1 MQQNS
6 KEIQK
11 RYEGFLQTPF
21 LWTTTT
27 LHGLKP
33 FLCAPKFT
41 KINLEIDENQRLG
54 KYIERFVSF
63 EFQQQESINIIA
75 ENIQIQQ
82 DKLTLGELDCLLYK
96 DSKPYHIE
104 IVYKFYLYD
113 ATVGTTEIAHWI
125 GPNRKDS
132 LQEKITKLSQKQL
145 PLLYSKEATSYLKTL
160 GLDNTQWEQK
170 VYFKA
175 QLFVPL
181 DSKLPKFKLLN
192 EDCVVGFYAKTT
204 QLKRYQ
210 KAKFYIPN
218 KKDWLLILHP
228 QVSWISYE
236 DFMQKAVEYEHQKY
250 APLCWLKSE
259 TGELQKFF
267 LVWWDTA

>member
-21 LWTTTT
+21 LWTTNE
-27 LHGLKP
+27 LQGLQP
-33 FLCAPKFT
+33 FICHPKFT
-41 KINLEIDENQRLG
+41 KINLEIDENQCLG
-54 KYIERFVSF
+54 KYIERFVTF
-63 EFQQQESINIIA
+63 ELQQQESIKIIA

-82 DKLTLGELDCLLYK
+82 DKLTLGELDCILYK
-96 DSKPYHIE
+96 DSKPFHVE

-113 ATVGTTEIAHWI
+113 AAVGTTEIAHWI

-132 LQEKITKLSQKQL
+132 LQEKITKLTQKQL
-145 PLLYSKEATSYLKTL
+145 PLLYSKEANFYLKTL
-160 GLDNTQWEQK
+160 GLDNNQLQQQ

-181 DSKLPKFKLLN
+181 DKKLPEFNILN
-192 EDCVVGFYAKTT
+192 RDCVVGFYAKAS
-204 QLKRYQ
+204 QLRHYQ

-218 KKDWLLILHP
+218 KKDWLVKPHP
-228 QVSWISYE
+228 QVSWMSFD
-236 DFMQKAVEYEHQKY
+236 DFIKKSVEYEQQNY
-250 APLCWLKSE
+250 SPLCWLKSD

-267 LVWWDTA
+267 LVWWDTV